1 MIVRNL
7 IAFLQE
13 EGQVYLG
20 GIGLFQIV
28 FQPAKL
34 SKGKLSPP
42 HNIVTL
48 DCKAEESAF
57 PFIMFVSKREQL
69 KIVDA
74 DAAIRAWTDNLFAEL
89 KKHKVHV
96 DNWGIFAIKKGELT
110 FKSDLIPEL
119 NVEFEGLP
127 HIGIDEEGDRQ
138 PKIIE
143 NEPLDGEEVETGQ
156 QEVSLVAPLAPAPE
170 LEPAPEPE
178 PEPVPAPAPEPTS
191 EVEPAPEPEPE
202 PEPEPAPEPEP
213 EPAPEP
219 ESEPEPEP
227 EPEPAPEPEPE
238 PEPEL
243 EPEPEP
249 EPESV
254 PAPEPTPVVEPAPEP
269 EPAPAPAPEPQS
281 ADFLSAENTPAS
293 AASEAG
299 NEVGERID
307 AGVEEKDEETV
318 KEAAVAKAEANEEAE
333 VEEGDADAD
342 EDADEKRSHKKKKHG
357 WIWLLLVLLLLA
369 AAGTAGY
376 LYRTEVSAWL
386 HEAKVWCQDF
396 ISEKLDGTKV
406 EADTDTPAVE
416 EPLPAESPDDVALQ
430 DTLSDTAAMD
440 VVEIHEFAP
449 EAEPAPIVTTA
460 DNKYRIVGFQMGK
473 FYVVHGSFS
482 SETDCE
488 KHIRIAGFDK
498 YNPMIVKQS
507 GNSHLRV
514 CLGVFPTEAEAQE
527 FIDRHQLKAW
537 ILKE

>member
-156 QEVSLVAPLAPAPE
+156 QEVSLVAPLAP
-170 LEPAPEPE
+170 
-178 PEPVPAPAPEPTS
+178 
-191 EVEPAPEPEPE
+191 EPE

-213 EPAPEP
+213 EPV
-219 ESEPEPEP
+219 PEPEP
-227 EPEPAPEPEPE
+227 EPEPA
-238 PEPEL
+238 
-243 EPEPEP
+243 PEPEP

-269 EPAPAPAPEPQS
+269 EPTSEVEPAPEPEPVPAPAPEPQP
-281 ADFLSAENTPAS
+281 ADSLSAENTPAS

-342 EDADEKRSHKKKKHG
+342 EDADDKRSHKKKKHG

-416 EPLPAESPDDVALQ
+416 ETLPAEEPNDVAMQ
-430 DTLSDTAAMD
+430 DTLSDTLAMD
-440 VVEIHEFAP
+440 VVEIHELAP
-449 EAEPAPIVTTA
+449 EAEPEPEQIATTA

-473 FYVVHGSFS
+473 FYVVHGSFA

>member
-156 QEVSLVAPLAPAPE
+156 REVSLVAPLAP
-170 LEPAPEPE
+170 EPE
-178 PEPVPAPAPEPTS
+178 PESEPTS

-202 PEPEPAPEPEP
+202 PEPAPEPEP
-213 EPAPEP
+213 EPATEP
-219 ESEPEPEP
+219 V
-227 EPEPAPEPEPE
+227 PA
-238 PEPEL
+238 
-243 EPEPEP
+243 PEPEP

-269 EPAPAPAPEPQS
+269 EPEPEPEPAPEPEPEPEPVPAPELQP
-281 ADFLSAENTPAS
+281 ADSLSAENTPAS
-293 AASEAG
+293 ATSEAG

-333 VEEGDADAD
+333 VEEEDADAD
-342 EDADEKRSHKKKKHG
+342 EDADDKRSHKKKKRG

-369 AAGTAGY
+369 AAGVACY

-386 HEAKVWCQDF
+386 QDAKVWCQDF

-406 EADTDTPAVE
+406 DADTSACE

-430 DTLSDTAAMD
+430 DTLSDTVAMD

>member
-1 MIVRNL
+1 MMIVRNL

-89 KKHKVHV
+89 KRHKVHV

-156 QEVSLVAPLAPAPE
+156 REVSLVAPLAPE
-170 LEPAPEPE
+170 PEPE
-178 PEPVPAPAPEPTS
+178 PEPEPKP
-191 EVEPAPEPEPE
+191 EPAPEPEPE

-213 EPAPEP
+213 EPEPAPAPEP
-219 ESEPEPEP
+219 EPKPELAPEP
-227 EPEPAPEPEPE
+227 EPEPAPEPAPAPEPE
-238 PEPEL
+238 PEPAPA
-243 EPEPEP
+243 PEPEP

-269 EPAPAPAPEPQS
+269 VPAPAPAPEPQP
-281 ADFLSAENTPAS
+281 ADSLSAENTPAS

-333 VEEGDADAD
+333 VEEGD
-342 EDADEKRSHKKKKHG
+342 EDADDKRSHKKKKHG
-357 WIWLLLVLLLLA
+357 WIWLLLVLLLLS
-369 AAGTAGY
+369 AAGVACY

-386 HEAKVWCQDF
+386 QDAKVWCQDF

-406 EADTDTPAVE
+406 DADTSACE

-430 DTLSDTAAMD
+430 DTLSDTVAMD

>member
-156 QEVSLVAPLAPAPE
+156 QEVSLVAPLAP
-170 LEPAPEPE
+170 
-178 PEPVPAPAPEPTS
+178 
-191 EVEPAPEPEPE
+191 
-202 PEPEPAPEPEP
+202 
-213 EPAPEP
+213 
-219 ESEPEPEP
+219 EPEPEP

-238 PEPEL
+238 PEPASEPATEPVPAPEPTPVVEL
-243 EPEPEP
+243 APEPEPEP

-269 EPAPAPAPEPQS
+269 EPVPAPAPEPQP
-281 ADFLSAENTPAS
+281 ADSLSAENTPAS

-318 KEAAVAKAEANEEAE
+318 KETVKEAAVAKAEANEEAE
-333 VEEGDADAD
+333 VEEEDADAD
-342 EDADEKRSHKKKKHG
+342 EDADDKRSHKKKKHG

-406 EADTDTPAVE
+406 DADTSACE
-416 EPLPAESPDDVALQ
+416 EPLPAEEPNDVALQ
-430 DTLSDTAAMD
+430 DTLSDTLAMD
-440 VVEIHEFAP
+440 VVEIHELAP
-449 EAEPAPIVTTA
+449 EAEPEPEQIATTA

>member
-89 KKHKVHV
+89 KRHKVHV
-96 DNWGIFAIKKGELT
+96 DNWGIFALKKGELT

-156 QEVSLVAPLAPAPE
+156 QEVSLVAPLAP
-170 LEPAPEPE
+170 
-178 PEPVPAPAPEPTS
+178 
-191 EVEPAPEPEPE
+191 E
-202 PEPEPAPEPEP
+202 PEPEPA
-213 EPAPEP
+213 
-219 ESEPEPEP
+219 
-227 EPEPAPEPEPE
+227 
-238 PEPEL
+238 
-243 EPEPEP
+243 P

-269 EPAPAPAPEPQS
+269 EPVPAPAPEPTSEVEPATEPVPAPEPTAEVEPAPEPEPEPEPAPEPEPEPEPAPEPEPEPES
-281 ADFLSAENTPAS
+281 APAPEPQPADSLSAENTPAS

-342 EDADEKRSHKKKKHG
+342 EDADDKRSHKKKKHG

-369 AAGTAGY
+369 AAGVACY

-386 HEAKVWCQDF
+386 QDAKVWCQDF

-406 EADTDTPAVE
+406 DTDTPAVE
-416 EPLPAESPDDVALQ
+416 ETLPAEDPNDVAMQ
-430 DTLSDTAAMD
+430 DTLSDTLAMD
-440 VVEIHEFAP
+440 VVEIHELAP

-460 DNKYRIVGFQMGK
+460 DNKYRIVSFQMGK